1 MREHRHGHAHISL
14 IQLRPNLTIN
24 RPIAKLSYRA
34 FILYENEAY
43 YAKTNN
49 LSNRLRFSVRVYCN
63 NAQMTS
69 ERVKN

>member
-1 MREHRHGHAHISL
+1 MDGGTSWLFEPDR
-14 IQLRPNLTIN
+14 N
-24 RPIAKLSYRA
+24 
-34 FILYENEAY
+34 NEY
-43 YAKTNN
+43 